1 MKVKVKVSMII
12 LSHLS
17 DIQEDLVRYPNNS
30 NTRINFVK
38 YLTLKYTNTDT
49 EVDPYVAF
57 EEFKAKHSSLVNA

>member
-1 MKVKVKVSMII
+1 MKVKVSMII

-17 DIQEDLVRYPNNS
+17 DIKEDLTAPQT

-49 EVDPYVAF
+49 EVDPKVAF